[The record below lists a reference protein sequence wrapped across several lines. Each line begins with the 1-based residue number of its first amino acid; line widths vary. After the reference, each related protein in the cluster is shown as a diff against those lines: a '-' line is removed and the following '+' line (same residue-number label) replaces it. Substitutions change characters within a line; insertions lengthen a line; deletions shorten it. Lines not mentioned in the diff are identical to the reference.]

1 MQSAICFTLLSWS
14 SSLEKFSSIMI
25 SETPLVSIVLPV
37 YNGEKYLA
45 ESLDSVL
52 AQTYQNWELVIIND
66 GSTDGTENL
75 ILGYGDKRIKYL
87 LNEGNKGIIYSL
99 NRGLLES
106 NGDFIAR
113 LDADDIALPFRI
125 QRQVEFLSENTD
137 FALCGTYFQTID
149 SNGKVLK
156 NVTFPSNNRD
166 AQSYLL
172 LHNCFCHSA
181 IMMRSG
187 IAKELKYDEKF
198 LICEDYDLWYRIS
211 RTGKI
216 LNLPEFATL
225 YRVHDNNMSTKKSEI
240 MFAHVYKI
248 NKRILDDLGIEY
260 STAELDVHS
269 NALSYNA
276 SFFREAD
283 KIQTLENWMVKL
295 HAYLKKKNDYNAFL
309 CYKILIEKW
318 IVITYNTRNFKKM
331 LINKLMQGHPSV
343 YLNGL
348 VRKIKKNI

>member
-1 MQSAICFTLLSWS
+1 MAINLND
-14 SSLEKFSSIMI
+14 EQAA
-25 SETPLVSIVLPV
+25 LVSIVLPV

-75 ILGYGDKRIKYL
+75 ILNYPDKRIKYL
-87 LNEGNKGIIYSL
+87 PNDSNKGIIFSL
-99 NRGLLES
+99 NRGLQES
-106 NGDFIAR
+106 NGEYIAR
-113 LDADDIALPFRI
+113 LDADDIALPNRFEK
-125 QRQVEFLSENTD
+125 QVEFLSENSD
-137 FALCGTYFQTID
+137 YALCGSYFQTID

-156 NVTFPSNNRD
+156 DVRFPANNRD
-166 AQSYLL
+166 AQSFLL

-181 IMMRSG
+181 IMMRSV

-198 LICEDYDLWYRIS
+198 QVCEDYDLWYRIS

-216 LNLPEFATL
+216 VNLPVFTTL
-225 YRVHDNNMSTKKSEI
+225 YRVHENNMSTRKSEI
-240 MFAHVYKI
+240 MFIHVNMI

-260 STAELDVHS
+260 SKTELDTHS
-269 NALSYNA
+269 NALCYNA
-276 SFFREAD
+276 SFFGDPKSIR
-283 KIQTLENWMVKL
+283 ILENWMLKL
-295 HAYLKKKNDYNAFL
+295 YSYLKITGNYNAFL

-331 LINKLMQGHPSV
+331 FFNKLMVVYPAV
-343 YLNGL
+343 YLSNL

>member
-1 MQSAICFTLLSWS
+1 MEINLKDGQA
-14 SSLEKFSSIMI
+14 
-25 SETPLVSIVLPV
+25 PLVSIVLPV

-45 ESLDSVL
+45 ESLDSVF

-75 ILGYGDKRIKYL
+75 ILNYHDKRIRYFP
-87 LNEGNKGIIYSL
+87 NEGNKGIIFSL
-99 NRGLLES
+99 NRGIRES
-106 NGDFIAR
+106 NGLYIAR
-113 LDADDIALPFRI
+113 LDADDIALPGRI
-125 QRQVEFLSENTD
+125 EKQVEFLSGNPE
-137 FALCGTYFQTID
+137 FSMCGSYFQTID
-149 SNGKVLK
+149 SNGRLLK
-156 NVTFPSNNRD
+156 NVEFPANNRD
-166 AQSYLL
+166 AQSFLL

-181 IMMRSG
+181 IMMRTN

-198 LICEDYDLWYRIS
+198 QVCEDYDLWYRIS

-216 LNLPEFATL
+216 LNLPVYTTQ
-225 YRVHDNNMSTKKSEI
+225 YRVHENNMTTRKSEI
-240 MFAHVYKI
+240 MFIHVNKI

-260 STAELDVHS
+260 SSSELDAHS

-276 SFFREAD
+276 SYFANPESIR
-283 KIQTLENWMVKL
+283 TLENWMLKL
-295 HAYLKKKNDYNAFL
+295 YSYLNKNSNYNAFL

-331 LINKLMQGHPSV
+331 FLNKLMPVHPTV
-343 YLNGL
+343 YLNSL